1 MQTLQRTETLILYLF
16 CQQKHEEP
24 SSKVGYFSKIAKKNP
39 YCQKRLENSH
49 GFLNVSYT

>member
-24 SSKVGYFSKIAKKNP
+24 SSKVGYFSKIAKKIRTAKNGL
-39 YCQKRLENSH
+39 KIH
-49 GFLNVSYT
+49 MVF